1 MTKTYI
7 AMTSI
12 TYAYKAKTLF
22 ERNGIRCDVVR
33 TPKNLGSGCGYSIAV
48 RTDAERA
55 AELLDKHKIPHKS
68 SYEI

>member
-22 ERNGIRCDVVR
+22 ERSGIRCDVIR
-33 TPKNLGSGCGYSIAV
+33 TPKNIGSGCGYSVAV
-48 RTDAERA
+48 RTTADRA
-55 AELLDKHKIPHKS
+55 AALLDKHNIPHKS
-68 SYEI
+68 SYEK